1 MIAAEREELLR
12 WRDDGRLDDD
22 GRRELERER
31 QRELDY
37 EEGMLPE

>member
-31 QRELDY
+31 ELDY